1 MTETERNCLA
11 RLERTL
17 ADLGSET
24 RQRRYKTA
32 VPFVHI
38 PIELEAQCD
47 TYVHLLE
54 TEWYRALFDADEIA
68 ALSAFF
74 AQVGGYVG
82 RDMVLDVDDGVLDD
96 PAWRE
101 VMAAARSLH
110 SRLIAAGRILPTTS
124 AS

>member
-1 MTETERNCLA
+1 MTETERNSLA
-11 RLERTL
+11 HLERTL

-54 TEWYRALFDADEIA
+54 TEWYRSLFDADEIA

-74 AQVGGYVG
+74 AKVAHYVR
-82 RDMVLDVDDGVLDD
+82 RDVVLDVDDGALDD
-96 PAWRE
+96 PEWRE
-101 VMAAARSLH
+101 VMTAARSLH
-110 SRLIAAGRILPTTS
+110 SRLIAAGRILPTAP

>member
-1 MTETERNCLA
+1 MTETERHSLA
-11 RLERTL
+11 QLESTL
-17 ADLGSET
+17 AAYG
-24 RQRRYKTA
+24 
-32 VPFVHI
+32 
-38 PIELEAQCD
+38 
-47 TYVHLLE
+47 HLLE

-74 AQVGGYVG
+74 AKVAHHVR
-82 RDMVLDVDDGVLDD
+82 RDVVRDVDDGALDD
-96 PAWRE
+96 PEWRE

>member
-38 PIELEAQCD
+38 PIELAAQCD
-47 TYVHLLE
+47 AYVHLLE